1 MLLLLF
7 FDDSLETTVSGV
19 EIAGLCSLIENVVQS
34 GALDC
39 PDEISGLG
47 GGAIGSVLLEK
58 LPCLEPLAM
67 VLGLNDSAFSGW

>member
-1 MLLLLF
+1 MLFLLF

-19 EIAGLCSLIENVVQS
+19 EIAGLCSLIENVIQC

-39 PDEISGLG
+39 PDKIGRLG

-58 LPCLEPLAM
+58 LPRLEPLAV